1 MKIYLTETEAKNIKI
16 PKGKMLNVNINY
28 KKNVNLKP
36 RLITN
41 VYEIQRKYFCGYRWV
56 FIEHN
61 EFLGIET
68 LENLIR
74 DIDFY
79 FENQKSKWQREYI
92 GTWKID

>member
-1 MKIYLTETEAKNIKI
+1 MKIYLTEIEAKNIKI
-16 PKGKMLNVNINY
+16 PKGKILNVNINY
-28 KKNVNLKP
+28 KKSINLKP
-36 RLITN
+36 RLVKN
-41 VYEIQRKYFCGYRWV
+41 VYKIRRKYCCGCQWV

-79 FENQKSKWQREYI
+79 FENPKSKWQCEYI